1 MRNFELMF
9 IVVSCYGAAGRSSP
23 VAFCAVFSLRSQ
35 SNFATIL
42 RRSTRFIDQMVR
54 TRISAAAVSIAILVG
69 LTPAPSAL
77 TRQGPQAASAPPS
90 ASRVDY
96 VGDAACRLCH
106 AAESDSYL
114 HTAHDLTSQEPST
127 QTITGKFT
135 PGSNVLTTIN
145 PLLTYRMEEKDG
157 SFYQI
162 AVTGEPPMAST
173 RRERFDFV
181 IGSGGKGQTYLYWR
195 GNQLFELPVSFWTEL
210 GQWVNSPGYLDGVAD
225 FDRPI
230 VPRCFE
236 CHATYIRALS
246 ASPNDFRYEKSGYV
260 LGISCERC
268 HGPGRRH
275 VDLFQSQPPG
285 ATQTKIVNPAN
296 LPRNLALGVCA
307 QCHGGL
313 GKSIAPAFSYVPGEP
328 LEKYIELQ
336 QPAPD
341 QPVDVHGNQIAL
353 LERSKCFQSSPSM
366 TCWTCHNEHAPEKPA
381 DSYAQ
386 RCLACHKVEICGV
399 YSKLGEGIATRCID
413 CHMPVQD
420 SHLIVSADNGRQ
432 VNARVRN
439 HWIKVYPELQR
450 LQ

>member
-1 MRNFELMF
+1 M
-9 IVVSCYGAAGRSSP
+9 GP
-23 VAFCAVFSLRSQ
+23 
-35 SNFATIL
+35 
-42 RRSTRFIDQMVR
+42 

-69 LTPAPSAL
+69 LTLASSVPTSHA
-77 TRQGPQAASAPPS
+77 QQAASATPPV
-90 ASRVDY
+90 SRAEFA
-96 VGDAACRLCH
+96 GDATCRACH
-106 AAESDSYL
+106 AAQFDSYQ
-114 HTAHDLTSQEPST
+114 HTAHHLTSQEPSA
-127 QTITGKFT
+127 QTIAGKFT
-135 PGSNVLTTIN
+135 PGSNILTTIN
-145 PLLTYRMEEKDG
+145 PLLTYHMEEKGG

-162 AVTGEPPMAST
+162 AVTGESPKAST

-195 GNQLFELPVSFWTEL
+195 GDALFELPVSYWTEL

-236 CHATYIRALS
+236 CHATYIHALS
-246 ASPNDFRYEKSGYV
+246 ASPNDFRYEKTGYV

-268 HGPGRRH
+268 HGPGRQH
-275 VDLFQSQPPG
+275 VELFQSQLHG
-285 ATQTKIVNPAN
+285 AAQTKIVNPAK
-296 LPRNLALGVCA
+296 LPRDVALGVCA

-313 GKSIAPAFSYVPGEP
+313 GKSLVPAFSYVPGEP

-336 QPAPD
+336 QPTPD

-381 DSYAQ
+381 ASYVQ
-386 RCLACHKVEICGV
+386 RCLTCHKVESCGLFT
-399 YSKLGEGIATRCID
+399 KLGEKIATRCID

-420 SHLIVSADNGRQ
+420 SHLIVSDDNGRQ

-439 HWIKVYPELQR
+439 HWIKVYSELR
-450 LQ
+450 DLP